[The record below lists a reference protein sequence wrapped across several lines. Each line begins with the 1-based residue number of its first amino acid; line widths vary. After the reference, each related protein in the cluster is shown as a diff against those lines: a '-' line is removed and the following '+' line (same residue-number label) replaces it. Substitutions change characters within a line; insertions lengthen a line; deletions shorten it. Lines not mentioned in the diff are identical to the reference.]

1 MFILVLGY
9 KNEQPSSR
17 ATKWRGDPNEQ
28 RAVATFG
35 LLRRRLKWLLAMTAS
50 TPSKPINGLR
60 PHMTVVRSYNL
71 ALI

>member
-17 ATKWRGDPNEQ
+17 ATKWRGDPNKQ

-35 LLRRRLKWLLAMTAS
+35 LLRRLKWLLAMTVREFIQS
-50 TPSKPINGLR
+50 T
-60 PHMTVVRSYNL
+60 TV

>member
-28 RAVATFG
+28 RAVTIFG
-35 LLRRRLKWLLAMTAS
+35 LLRRLKRLLAMTVREFIQS
-50 TPSKPINGLR
+50 T
-60 PHMTVVRSYNL
+60 TVV
-71 ALI
+71 LIG

>member
-35 LLRRRLKWLLAMTAS
+35 LLRRFIPPRNDGMDSVQTHQWTSS
-50 TPSKPINGLR
+50 TYDGCSFL
-60 PHMTVVRSYNL
+60 
-71 ALI
+71 

>member
-35 LLRRRLKWLLAMTAS
+35 LLRRLK
-50 TPSKPINGLR
+50 
-60 PHMTVVRSYNL
+60 
-71 ALI
+71 

>member
-17 ATKWRGDPNEQ
+17 ATKWRGDPNKQ
-28 RAVATFG
+28 RAVTTFG
-35 LLRRRLKWLLAMTAS
+35 LLRRLKWLLAMTVREFIQS
-50 TPSKPINGLR
+50 T
-60 PHMTVVRSYNL
+60 TV